1 MHHNKDVEFMKN
13 LVKTLIITC
22 TFFAGLSTQVQAKEE
37 MLDKV
42 AAIVNAGVVL
52 ESEVQDLLKNIKK
65 QAEKN
70 NQALPSDKALRTQ
83 VMDKLIND
91 SLIVQIGERMGVQ
104 VSDAQLDQTIANMA
118 KEDKLTLAQFRQTII
133 SDGDDYEKYRENVRT
148 ELISGEVRRNSVRR
162 RIYISPQE
170 VSNLL
175 DLMKEQTNNDV
186 EYNLGHILIE
196 FPSDATQADMTASK
210 ARADK
215 VIELLNSGSNF
226 TKIAIASS
234 GGANALEGGDL
245 GWKNVNE
252 MPTLFSELI
261 AGKNK
266 DTVVGPIRTG
276 LGFSIVKILDIRGR
290 QVVEIEEVKASHIL
304 IKPSVI
310 LSEAKAEAQ
319 LQDML
324 DEINA
329 GDATFADLA
338 KEFSQGPTSIR
349 GGDLGWADPQSYDPA
364 FKEALATMKIGEYH
378 KPFRSSFGW
387 HIIQLNDRR
396 MIDATSQM
404 NKNRVYQILHNRKF
418 GVESA
423 RWIKETRDE
432 AYIEIFEQDK

>member
-1 MHHNKDVEFMKN
+1 MKN
-13 LVKTLIITC
+13 LVKILVITC
-22 TFFAGLSTQVQAKEE
+22 TFYAGLNAQVQAKEE

-42 AAIVNAGVVL
+42 AAIVNSGVVL
-52 ESEVQDLLKNIKK
+52 ESEVQDLLRNIKK
-65 QAEKN
+65 QSKKN
-70 NQALPSDKALRTQ
+70 NQALPSDSALRTQ

-118 KEDKLTLAQFRQTII
+118 QENKLSLSQFRQAII

-170 VSNLL
+170 VANLL
-175 DLMKEQTNNDV
+175 SLMKEQINNDV
-186 EYNLGHILIE
+186 EYHLGHILIE
-196 FPSDATQADMTASK
+196 FPSDATQEDMIASK
-210 ARADK
+210 KRADK

-245 GWKNVNE
+245 GWKNINE

-261 AGKNK
+261 AGKDK

-276 LGFSIVKILDIRGR
+276 LGFSIVKVLDIRGR
-290 QVVEIEEVKASHIL
+290 KTVEIEEVKASHIL
-304 IKPSVI
+304 IKPSII

-319 LQDML
+319 LQEML
-324 DEINA
+324 NKIQA
-329 GDATFADLA
+329 GEATFADLA
-338 KEFSQGPTSIR
+338 KEFSEGPTSVR
-349 GGDLGWADPQSYDPA
+349 GGDLGWADPKSYDPA

-396 MIDATSQM
+396 MTDATSQM
-404 NKNRVYQILHNRKF
+404 NENRVYQILHNRKF

>member
-1 MHHNKDVEFMKN
+1 MKN
-13 LVKTLIITC
+13 LVKILIITY
-22 TFFAGLSTQVQAKEE
+22 TFYAGFHTQVQAKEE

-42 AAIVNAGVVL
+42 AAIVNGGVVL
-52 ESEVQDLLKNIKK
+52 ESEVQDLLKNIK
-65 QAEKN
+65 QQSEKN
-70 NQALPSDKALRTQ
+70 NQALPSDSALRTQ

-91 SLIVQIGERMGVQ
+91 SLIVQIGERIGVQ

-118 KEDKLTLAQFRQTII
+118 KENKLTLSQFRQAII
-133 SDGDDYEKYRENVRT
+133 SDGEDYEKYRENVRI

-175 DLMKEQTNNDV
+175 ELMQEQTNNDV
-186 EYNLGHILIE
+186 EYHLGHILIE
-196 FPSDATQADMTASK
+196 FPSDATQAEMITSK
-210 ARADK
+210 ERANK
-215 VIELLNSGSNF
+215 VIELLNNGSNF

-234 GGANALEGGDL
+234 GGTNALKGGDL
-245 GWKNVNE
+245 GWKNINE

-266 DTVVGPIRTG
+266 DAVVGPIRTG
-276 LGFSIVKILDIRGR
+276 LGFSIVKVLDVRGR
-290 QVVEIEEVKASHIL
+290 KVVEVEEVKASHIL

-324 DEINA
+324 NKINA
-329 GDATFADLA
+329 GEAKFADLA
-338 KEFSQGPTSIR
+338 KEFSEGPTSVR
-349 GGDLGWADPQSYDPA
+349 GGDLGWADPNSYDPA
-364 FKEALATMKIGEYH
+364 FKNALASMKVGEYH

-387 HIIQLNDRR
+387 HIAQLNDRR
-396 MIDATSQM
+396 IVDATSQM
-404 NKNRVYQILHNRKF
+404 NEKRVYQILHNRKF
-418 GVESA
+418 GVESD

>member
-1 MHHNKDVEFMKN
+1 MKN
-13 LVKTLIITC
+13 LVKILALTC
-22 TFFAGLSTQVQAKEE
+22 TFYAGINAQVQAKEE
-37 MLDKV
+37 TLDKV
-42 AAIVNAGVVL
+42 AAIVNSGVVL
-52 ESEVQDLLKNIKK
+52 ESEVTGLLKNIKQ
-65 QAEKN
+65 QAKN
-70 NQALPSDKALRTQ
+70 NNQSLPSDKALRIQ

-118 KEDKLTLAQFRQTII
+118 KENKLSLPQFRQTII
-133 SDGDDYEKYRENVRT
+133 NSGENYEQYRENVRT

-186 EYNLGHILIE
+186 EYHLGHILIK
-196 FPSDATQADMTASK
+196 FPSDASQAEMSASK
-210 ARADK
+210 ERADK
-215 VIELLNSGSNF
+215 VIELLNSGSDF

-234 GGANALEGGDL
+234 GGVNALEGGDL
-245 GWKNVNE
+245 GWKNINE

-276 LGFSIVKILDIRGR
+276 LGFSIVKVLGIRGR
-290 QVVEIEEVKASHIL
+290 QVVEVEEVKASHIL
-304 IKPSVI
+304 IKPSII

-319 LQDML
+319 LQEML
-324 DEINA
+324 DKINA
-329 GDATFADLA
+329 GDAEFADLA
-338 KEFSQGPTSIR
+338 KEFSQGPTSVR
-349 GGDLGWADPQSYDPA
+349 GGDLGWSDPKKYDPA
-364 FKEALATMKIGEYH
+364 FKDALATMQVGQYH

-387 HIIQLNDRR
+387 HIIQLNGRR
-396 MIDATSQM
+396 MTDATSQM
-404 NKNRVYQILHNRKF
+404 NKNRAYQIIHNRKF

-432 AYIEIFEQDK
+432 AYIEIFEQDE

>member
-1 MHHNKDVEFMKN
+1 MKN
-13 LVKTLIITC
+13 LIKTLIITC
-22 TFFAGLSTQVQAKEE
+22 TLYAGLSTQVQAKEE

-65 QAEKN
+65 QAKKN
-70 NQALPSDKALRTQ
+70 NQSLPSDQALRTQ

-91 SLIVQIGERMGVQ
+91 SLTVQIGERMGVQ

-118 KEDKLTLAQFRQTII
+118 KQNKLTLSQFRQTIV
-133 SDGDDYEKYRENVRT
+133 SDGEDYEKYRENIRT

-186 EYNLGHILIE
+186 EYHLGHILIE
-196 FPSDATQADMTASK
+196 FPSDASQADMTASK
-210 ARADK
+210 ERADK
-215 VIELLNSGSNF
+215 VIKLLNGGSNF

-234 GGANALEGGDL
+234 GGTNALEGGDL
-245 GWKNVNE
+245 GWKNINE

-266 DTVVGPIRTG
+266 NTVVGPIRTG

-290 QVVEIEEVKASHIL
+290 QIVEVEEVKSSHIL
-304 IKPSVI
+304 IKPTII

-324 DEINA
+324 DKINA
-329 GDATFADLA
+329 GDAEFAELA
-338 KEFSQGPTSIR
+338 KEFSEGPTSVR
-349 GGDLGWADPQSYDPA
+349 GGNLGWADPKSYDPA
-364 FKEALATMKIGEYH
+364 FKEALATMKVGEYH

-387 HIIQLNDRR
+387 HIIQLNGRR

-404 NKNRVYQILHNRKF
+404 NQSRAYQILHNRKF

>member
-1 MHHNKDVEFMKN
+1 MNN
-13 LVKTLIITC
+13 LVKILFITC
-22 TFFAGLSTQVQAKEE
+22 TLYAGLNTQVQAKEE
-37 MLDKV
+37 ILDKV

-65 QAEKN
+65 QAKRN
-70 NQALPSDKALRTQ
+70 KQALPSDSALRTQ
-83 VMDKLIND
+83 VMEKLIND
-91 SLIVQIGERMGVQ
+91 SLMVQIGERMGVQ
-104 VSDAQLDQTIANMA
+104 VSDVQLDQTIANMA
-118 KEDKLTLAQFRQTII
+118 KENKLTLPQFRQSIV
-133 SDGDDYEKYRENVRT
+133 SDGEDYEKYRESVRT

-186 EYNLGHILIE
+186 EYHLGHILIE
-196 FPSDATQADMTASK
+196 FPSDATQADLLASK
-210 ARADK
+210 ERADK
-215 VIELLNSGSNF
+215 VIELLKSGSDF
-226 TKIAIASS
+226 TKIAIATS
-234 GGANALEGGDL
+234 GGINALEGGDL
-245 GWKNVNE
+245 GWKNINE

-276 LGFSIVKILDIRGR
+276 LGFSIVKVLDIRGR
-290 QVVEIEEVKASHIL
+290 QVIEVEEVKASHIL
-304 IKPSVI
+304 IKSSII
-310 LSEAKAEAQ
+310 LSEAKAEAK

-324 DEINA
+324 DKIIT

-338 KEFSQGPTSIR
+338 KEFSEGPTSVR
-349 GGDLGWADPQSYDPA
+349 GGDLGWADPKNYDPA
-364 FKEALATMKIGEYH
+364 FKEALATMKVGEYH

-387 HIIQLNDRR
+387 HIIQLNNRR
-396 MIDATSQM
+396 MVDATTQM

-423 RWIKETRDE
+423 NWIKEIRDE